1 MNNLIMTITGPSG
14 SGKSTLEKM
23 LKCKGMVSLI
33 STTTR
38 QPRAGEVNGQHYYF
52 VTKSEFK
59 RLKEQG
65 AFVEDVTFNDE
76 YYGLY
81 KSEVDKLKQLN
92 SPAVIVVEPHGKAQI
107 EQYAKSI
114 GLNCLRVFVDVEAQT
129 QLERLLKRFAS
140 DVADIKSSNPRNI
153 RAYEQLVTANAKR
166 LAIATTEEK
175 VWLVDAYERESG
187 VLVNYDH
194 IIKSF
199 DSTNQHEVISKLES
213 IVDSMLIGA
222 PQLEAA

>member
-23 LKCKGMVSLI
+23 LKCKGMISLI

-38 QPRAGEVNGQHYYF
+38 QPRAGEVNGEHYYF
-52 VTKSEFK
+52 LDKAQFELAK
-59 RLKEQG
+59 KKG
-65 AFVEDVTFNDE
+65 AFIEDVTFNGE

-81 KSEVDKLKQLN
+81 RSEVDKVKQLN
-92 SPAVIVVEPHGKAQI
+92 SPAIIVVEPHGKAQI
-107 EQYAKSI
+107 EEYAKWI
-114 GLNCLRVFVDVEAQT
+114 GLQCLRVFVDVDSQT

-175 VWLVDAYERESG
+175 VWLSDAYEREAG

-194 IIKSF
+194 IVKSF
-199 DSTNQHEVISKLES
+199 DADNQHEVISKLES
-213 IVDSMLIGA
+213 LVDATLA
-222 PQLEAA
+222 NPRQLEAA

>member
-23 LKCKGMVSLI
+23 LKCKGMISLI

-38 QPRAGEVNGQHYYF
+38 QPRAGEVNGQSYYF
-52 VTKSEFK
+52 ITKDDFK
-59 RLKEQG
+59 RQREQG
-65 AFVEDVTFNDE
+65 LFVEEVEFNGE
-76 YYGLY
+76 FYGLY
-81 KSEVDKLKQLN
+81 KSEVDKLKLLN
-92 SPAVIVVEPHGKAQI
+92 SPAVIVVEPHGKGQI
-107 EQYAKSI
+107 EAYAKQT
-114 GLNCLRVFVDVEAQT
+114 GLQCLRVFVDVDSQT

-140 DVADIKSSNPRNI
+140 DFADIKSSNPRNI
-153 RAYEQLVTANAKR
+153 RAYEQLVTASAKR

-175 VWLVDAYERESG
+175 VWLADAYERESG
-187 VLVNYDH
+187 VLANYDH